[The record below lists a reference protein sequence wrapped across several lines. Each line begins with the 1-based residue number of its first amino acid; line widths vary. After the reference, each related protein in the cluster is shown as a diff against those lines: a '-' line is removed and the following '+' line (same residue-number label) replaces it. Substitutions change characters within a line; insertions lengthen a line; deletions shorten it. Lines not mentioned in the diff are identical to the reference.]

1 MPAFAPQG
9 RTSGCRSRTIT
20 PVPSTSEPGLSVP
33 SPRSERR
40 PGTDPVRRFIICG
53 DTPLAFRIADE
64 LISRYRVNVT
74 VMLTD
79 ARGAD
84 ALLIA
89 RLPGVVIKAVPELN
103 AAAFRE
109 ANLTTADAVAIVTSD
124 DVANVYV
131 GLQAQETCPGI
142 RLVLRVFNSTLGQ
155 RLGPLFDNAQL
166 LSDVEIAVPAFVA
179 ACLGTT
185 EPTEVTIGGLAARVT
200 TRAEL
205 TEGDEVWCGLAITDR
220 RSMRLLPDDM
230 DAADLVLAAPGPEAE
245 TSAVRE
251 VVTLRRYRRRRRLVP
266 SPIVATLRATLRSV
280 GALQPGIPAQPGET
294 PALAAGAPRSA
305 AIADD
310 GARGF
315 AAAIRR
321 AGRALVTIVQT
332 VPRRLLPGRVSR
344 GVRVTLSTMAGLL
357 VAGIVAY
364 TVLDHY
370 QHSHHTAWY
379 SVYSMLLTAVG
390 EANPDNTISVPLQV
404 LQTIVTFTG
413 VAMIPV
419 VSAAIVQASVPALGR
434 ERVADRNHVVVV
446 GLGNVGTRVLRA
458 LHERGYPVVA
468 VDHEDHAYGAQY
480 VREQHIALIVG
491 DESRES
497 TLRRANV
504 AHAAALVAMTSDD
517 VVNLEYALQGQ
528 QLQPALRV
536 VLRLFDGDFA
546 ERVNEVFKVT
556 ISRSVSYLAASSF
569 AAAMVGREVIGT
581 IPVRR
586 RVLLV
591 ADIPVFAGSGLAGR
605 TLASFDATGQVRV
618 IALTDATGRP
628 TVRPPSDRTLA
639 VGDHMFV
646 VATGTGLS
654 QIVEQNAPVTG
665 PTEADAVEVD
675 A

>member
-1 MPAFAPQG
+1 
-9 RTSGCRSRTIT
+9 
-20 PVPSTSEPGLSVP
+20 VPSTSEPGPSVP
-33 SPRSERR
+33 PPRSERKS
-40 PGTDPVRRFIICG
+40 GTDAVRRFIICG
-53 DTPLAFRIADE
+53 DTPLAYRIADE
-64 LISRYRVNVT
+64 LISRYRVKVT

-79 ARGAD
+79 DGSAD

-89 RLPGVVIKAVPELN
+89 RLPGVAISAVPQLD
-103 AAAFRE
+103 AAAFRQ

-124 DVANVYV
+124 DVGNVYA

-155 RLGPLFDNAQL
+155 RLGPLFENAQL

-185 EPTEVTIGGLAARVT
+185 EPTEVTIGGLVARVT

-205 TEGDEVWCGLAITDR
+205 LDGDEVWCGLAITDR
-220 RSMRLLPDDM
+220 RSMRLLPDDI
-230 DAADLVLAAPGPEAE
+230 DAADLVLSAPGPAAE

-266 SPIVATLRATLRSV
+266 SPIVATVRATLRSV
-280 GALQPGIPAQPGET
+280 GALQPGIPAQTGET
-294 PALAAGAPRSA
+294 AATLAGAPTSRGTGDGRPHGFVA
-305 AIADD
+305 AT
-310 GARGF
+310 
-315 AAAIRR
+315 RR
-321 AGRALVTIVQT
+321 AGRALATIIQT

-344 GVRVTLSTMAGLL
+344 GVRVTLSIMAGLL
-357 VAGIVAY
+357 LAGIAAY
-364 TVLDHY
+364 AIVDHY
-370 QHSHHTAWY
+370 QMPFHTAWY

-434 ERVADRNHVVVV
+434 DRVADRNHVVVV

-458 LHERGYPVVA
+458 LHERGFPVVA
-468 VDHEDHAYGAQY
+468 VDHLDHAYGAQY
-480 VREQHIALIVG
+480 VREQHIDFIVG

-504 AHAAALVAMTSDD
+504 AHAAAMVVMTSDD
-517 VVNLEYALQGQ
+517 VVNLEFALQGQ
-528 QLQPALRV
+528 QLQPTLRV

-546 ERVNEVFKVT
+546 ERVNEVFNVT

-605 TLASFDATGQVRV
+605 TLASFDAPGQVRV

-628 TVRPPSDRTLA
+628 TVRPPTDRTLM

-654 QIVEQNAPVTG
+654 QIVEQNAPAAAASESDPV
-665 PTEADAVEVD
+665 AVD
-675 A
+675 AGPAGRS

>member
-1 MPAFAPQG
+1 M
-9 RTSGCRSRTIT
+9 
-20 PVPSTSEPGLSVP
+20 PSTSEPGLSVP
-33 SPRSERR
+33 PPRSERKS
-40 PGTDPVRRFIICG
+40 GTDAVRRFIICG
-53 DTPLAFRIADE
+53 DTPLAYRIADE
-64 LISRYRVNVT
+64 LISRYRVKVT

-79 ARGAD
+79 DGSAD

-89 RLPGVVIKAVPELN
+89 RLPGVAISAVPQLD
-103 AAAFRE
+103 AAAFRQ

-124 DVANVYV
+124 DVGNVYA

-185 EPTEVTIGGLAARVT
+185 EPTEVTIGGLVARVT

-205 TEGDEVWCGLAITDR
+205 IDGDEVWCGLAITDR
-220 RSMRLLPDDM
+220 RSMRLLPDDI
-230 DAADLVLAAPGPEAE
+230 DAADLVLSAPGPAAE

-266 SPIVATLRATLRSV
+266 SPIVATVRATLRSV
-280 GALQPGIPAQPGET
+280 GALQPGIPAQTGET
-294 PALAAGAPRSA
+294 AATLAGAPTSRGTGDGRPHGFVA
-305 AIADD
+305 AT
-310 GARGF
+310 
-315 AAAIRR
+315 RR
-321 AGRALVTIVQT
+321 AGRALATIIQT

-344 GVRVTLSTMAGLL
+344 GVRVTLSIMAGLL
-357 VAGIVAY
+357 VAGIAAY
-364 TVLDHY
+364 AIVDHY
-370 QHSHHTAWY
+370 QKPFHTAWY

-434 ERVADRNHVVVV
+434 DRVADRNHVVVV

-458 LHERGYPVVA
+458 LHERGFPVVA
-468 VDHEDHAYGAQY
+468 VDHADHAYGAQY
-480 VREQHIALIVG
+480 VREQHIDFIVG

-504 AHAAALVAMTSDD
+504 AHAAAMVVMTSDD
-517 VVNLEYALQGQ
+517 VVNLEFALQGQ
-528 QLQPALRV
+528 QLQPTLRV

-546 ERVNEVFKVT
+546 ERVNEVFNVT

-605 TLASFDATGQVRV
+605 RLASFDAPGQVRV

-628 TVRPPSDRTLA
+628 TLRPPTDRTLA

-654 QIVEQNAPVTG
+654 QIVEQNAPATA
-665 PTEADAVEVD
+665 TSEADPVAVD
-675 A
+675 AGPAS

>member
-1 MPAFAPQG
+1 
-9 RTSGCRSRTIT
+9 
-20 PVPSTSEPGLSVP
+20 
-33 SPRSERR
+33 
-40 PGTDPVRRFIICG
+40 VRRFIICG
-53 DTPLAFRIADE
+53 DTPLAYRIADE
-64 LISRYRVNVT
+64 LISRYRVKVT

-79 ARGAD
+79 DSSAD

-89 RLPGVVIKAVPELN
+89 RLPGVVIMAVPQLD
-103 AAAFRE
+103 AAAFRT

-124 DVANVYV
+124 DVDNVYA
-131 GLQAQETCPGI
+131 GLQAQETCPRI

-185 EPTEVTIGGLAARVT
+185 EPTEVNIGGLVARVM

-205 TEGDEVWCGLAITDR
+205 TDGDEVWCGLAITDR
-220 RSMRLLPDDM
+220 RSMRLLPDDI
-230 DAADLVLAAPGPEAE
+230 DAADLVLAAPSPVAE

-280 GALQPGIPAQPGET
+280 GALQPGIPAQSGET
-294 PALAAGAPRSA
+294 AAAPAGAPMASRTG
-305 AIADD
+305 D
-310 GARGF
+310 GRPRGLV
-315 AAAIRR
+315 AVTRR
-321 AGRALVTIVQT
+321 AGRTLAAIVRT
-332 VPRRLLPGRVSR
+332 LPRRLLPGQMSR
-344 GVRVTLSTMAGLL
+344 GVRVALTTMAGIL
-357 VAGIVAY
+357 VAGIAAY
-364 TVLDHY
+364 AVVDHY
-370 QHSHHTAWY
+370 QNSRDTAWY

-390 EANPDNTISVPLQV
+390 EANPDKGISIPLQV

-413 VAMIPV
+413 VALIPV

-434 ERVADRNHVVVV
+434 DRVAERNHVVVV
-446 GLGNVGTRVLRA
+446 GLGNVGTRVLRS
-458 LHERGYPVVA
+458 LHERGFPVVA
-468 VDHEDHAYGAQY
+468 VDHADHAYGAQY
-480 VREQHIALIVG
+480 AREQHIDFIVG

-504 AHAAALVAMTSDD
+504 AHAAALVALTSDD

-528 QLQPALRV
+528 ELQPALRV

-546 ERVNEVFKVT
+546 ERVNQVFKVT

-605 TLASFDATGQVRV
+605 TLASFDATAQVRV
-618 IALTDATGRP
+618 IALTDASGQP
-628 TVRPPSDRTLA
+628 VVRPPSDRTLV

-654 QIVEQNAPVTG
+654 QIVGQNAPVTG
-665 PTEADAVEVD
+665 SPEG
-675 A
+675 

>member
-1 MPAFAPQG
+1 
-9 RTSGCRSRTIT
+9 
-20 PVPSTSEPGLSVP
+20 
-33 SPRSERR
+33 
-40 PGTDPVRRFIICG
+40 VRRFIICG
-53 DTPLAFRIADE
+53 DTPLAYRIADE
-64 LISRYRVNVT
+64 LISRYRVKVT

-79 ARGAD
+79 DSSAD

-89 RLPGVVIKAVPELN
+89 RLPGVVIMAVPQLD
-103 AAAFRE
+103 AAAFRT

-124 DVANVYV
+124 DVDNVYA
-131 GLQAQETCPGI
+131 GLQAQETCPRI

-185 EPTEVTIGGLAARVT
+185 EPTEVNIGGLVARVM

-220 RSMRLLPDDM
+220 RSMRLLPDDI
-230 DAADLVLAAPGPEAE
+230 DAADLVLAAPSPPAE

-266 SPIVATLRATLRSV
+266 SPIVATVRATLRSV

-294 PALAAGAPRSA
+294 AATPAGATTAMMTS
-305 AIADD
+305 D
-310 GARGF
+310 GRPRGF
-315 AAAIRR
+315 VSLTRR
-321 AGRALVTIVQT
+321 AGRTLAAIIRTL
-332 VPRRLLPGRVSR
+332 PRRLLPGRMSR
-344 GVRVTLSTMAGLL
+344 GVRVALTTMAVVL
-357 VAGIVAY
+357 VAGIAAY
-364 TVLDHY
+364 AVVDHY
-370 QHSHHTAWY
+370 QYGHTAWY
-379 SVYSMLLTAVG
+379 SVYFMLLTAVG
-390 EANPDNTISVPLQV
+390 EANPDNGITIPLQV

-413 VAMIPV
+413 VALIPV

-434 ERVADRNHVVVV
+434 DRVAERNHVVVV
-446 GLGNVGTRVLRA
+446 GLGNVGTRVLRS
-458 LHERGYPVVA
+458 LHERGFPVVA
-468 VDHEDHAYGAQY
+468 VDHADHAYGAQY
-480 VREQHIALIVG
+480 AREQHIDFIVG

-504 AHAAALVAMTSDD
+504 AHAAALVALTSDD

-528 QLQPALRV
+528 ELQPTLRV

-546 ERVNEVFKVT
+546 DRVNEVFNVT

-605 TLASFDATGQVRV
+605 TLASFDATAQVRV
-618 IALTDATGRP
+618 IALTDATGQP
-628 TVRPPSDRTLA
+628 IVRPPSDRTLV

-654 QIVEQNAPVTG
+654 QIVGQNAPVTG
-665 PTEADAVEVD
+665 SSEG
-675 A
+675 